1 MLRPDE
7 EARRLAVRQSGI
19 QAGAQR
25 APSLLSSLATGSG
38 GVVAWLDRASPPL
51 RALVAYVAGALSVL
65 GLAPFF
71 LAPVLFLTLPL
82 LVWLIDTAP
91 RPGVST
97 PGDGDQRMRSR
108 DRLDGEAVA
117 RAGTAGWFFGLGY
130 FMFGLFW
137 VGEAVMV
144 EAEKFAWLLPA
155 SVTLLPAG
163 LAIFFAL
170 ATALARA
177 LWTTGFSR
185 VLLLA
190 ALLAVAEW
198 LRGHIFTG
206 LPWNTLGYIL
216 TYPLVLMQSAGLVGI
231 YGLSFIAVVAFASPL
246 VALVDAARALSG
258 GRSLPALSGTLLAAG
273 IFGLLS
279 AYGAVR
285 LAEAGE
291 EHVPGAKL
299 RLVQPSVPQRHK
311 WQQDKQREIFDL
323 HKDLSRHGPDGR
335 RDDLAGITHVVWP
348 EAAMPFLPLESPDAL
363 REIGEL
369 LPDGVQLLTGALRV
383 DRPTGDSGDGQ
394 APQHAAQ
401 RPSQARPAAY
411 NTMMVFGP
419 AGGLNAV
426 YDKIHLV
433 PFGEYLPFQSALE
446 SIGLEQLTRVR
457 GGFATGRAPRPV
469 IDVAGLPPLIGL
481 VCYEAIFPAAVVQG
495 SERPAL
501 AINVT
506 NDGWFGNTTG
516 PRQHFHMARV
526 RAVEEA
532 IPIIRVANNGISAV
546 IDPYGRVPQQL
557 DLNVRGVLDSSV
569 PVAGPLTLYARFGDL
584 GFWALIG
591 LTLIAAGWWRGGS
604 GEDAACT
611 P

>member
-1 MLRPDE
+1 MRAVHQDDAAAGSE
-7 EARRLAVRQSGI
+7 GEAR
-19 QAGAQR
+19 
-25 APSLLSSLATGSG
+25 LLSTLAIGSR
-38 GVVAWLDRASPPL
+38 GVAAWLDRASSPM
-51 RALVAYVAGALSVL
+51 RALVAYIAGALSVL

-71 LAPVLFLTLPL
+71 LSPVLFLTVPL

-91 RPGVST
+91 RPIAS
-97 PGDGDQRMRSR
+97 RSDAGR
-108 DRLDGEAVA
+108 HRRWPVDREAIA

-130 FMFGLFW
+130 FMFGMFW

-163 LAIFFAL
+163 LAVFFAA
-170 ATALARA
+170 ATALARVF
-177 LWTTGFSR
+177 WSEGFGR

-190 ALLAVAEW
+190 ALLAIAEW

-216 TYPLVLMQSAGLVGI
+216 TNPLLLMQSAGLVGI
-231 YGLSFIAVVAFASPL
+231 YGLTLITVVAFASPL
-246 VALVDAARALSG
+246 VALADAAGSTSSGRALD
-258 GRSLPALSGTLLAAG
+258 ALTGAIVAAVL
-273 IFGLLS
+273 FGLAV

-285 LAEAGE
+285 LGQAGDAA
-291 EHVPGAKL
+291 VADARL

-335 RDDLAGITHVVWP
+335 RDDLVGITHVVWP

-363 REIGEL
+363 KEIGEL
-369 LPDGVQLLTGALRV
+369 LPDGGQLLTGALRV
-383 DRPTGDSGDGQ
+383 DRPAGQGGDGQ
-394 APQHAAQ
+394 APQHASKAPAQ
-401 RPSQARPAAY
+401 QRLAAY
-411 NTMMVFGP
+411 NSLMVFG
-419 AGGLNAV
+419 ASGGLNAV

-433 PFGEYLPFQSALE
+433 PFGEYLPFQSTLE
-446 SIGLEQLTRVR
+446 SLGLEQLTRVR
-457 GGFATGRAPRPV
+457 GGFAAGRAPRPV

-495 SERPAL
+495 TERPAL

-546 IDPYGRVPQQL
+546 IDPYGRVL
-557 DLNVRGVLDSSV
+557 ARLEMNVRGVVDSPV
-569 PVAGPLTLYARFGDL
+569 PRAGAAPLYARTGDL
-584 GFWALIG
+584 VFWGLIC
-591 LTLIAAGWWRGGS
+591 LTLMAASWMRPATGAS
-604 GEDAACT
+604 PYEQN
-611 P
+611 

>member
-1 MLRPDE
+1 MRAVHQDDAAAGSE
-7 EARRLAVRQSGI
+7 GEAR
-19 QAGAQR
+19 
-25 APSLLSSLATGSG
+25 LLSTLAIGSR
-38 GVVAWLDRASPPL
+38 GVAAWLDRASSPM
-51 RALVAYVAGALSVL
+51 RALVAYIAGALSVL

-71 LAPVLFLTLPL
+71 LSPVLFLTVPL

-91 RPGVST
+91 RPIAS
-97 PGDGDQRMRSR
+97 RSDAGR
-108 DRLDGEAVA
+108 HRRWPVDREAIA

-130 FMFGLFW
+130 FMFGMFW

-163 LAIFFAL
+163 LAVFFAA
-170 ATALARA
+170 ATALARVF
-177 LWTTGFSR
+177 WSEGFGR

-190 ALLAVAEW
+190 ALLAIAEW

-216 TYPLVLMQSAGLVGI
+216 TNPLLLMQSAGLVGI
-231 YGLSFIAVVAFASPL
+231 YGLTLITVVAFASPL
-246 VALVDAARALSG
+246 VALADAAGSTSSGRALD
-258 GRSLPALSGTLLAAG
+258 ALTGAIVAAVL
-273 IFGLLS
+273 FGLAV

-285 LAEAGE
+285 LGQAGDAA
-291 EHVPGAKL
+291 VAGARL

-335 RDDLAGITHVVWP
+335 RDDLVGITHVVWP

-363 REIGEL
+363 KEIGEL
-369 LPDGVQLLTGALRV
+369 LPDGGQLLTGALRV
-383 DRPTGDSGDGQ
+383 DRPAGQGGDGQ
-394 APQHAAQ
+394 APQHASKAPAQ
-401 RPSQARPAAY
+401 QRLAAY
-411 NTMMVFGP
+411 NSLMVFG
-419 AGGLNAV
+419 ASGGLNAV

-433 PFGEYLPFQSALE
+433 PFGEYLPFQSTLE
-446 SIGLEQLTRVR
+446 SLGLEQLTRVR
-457 GGFATGRAPRPV
+457 GGFAAGRAPRPV

-495 SERPAL
+495 TERPAL

>member
-1 MLRPDE
+1 MRAE
-7 EARRLAVRQSGI
+7 RQENAAIMSS
-19 QAGAQR
+19 R
-25 APSLLSSLATGSG
+25 ETSLLSSLAIGSR
-38 GVVAWLDRASPPL
+38 GVVAWLDRTSPPM
-51 RALVAYVAGALSVL
+51 RALTAYVAGALSVL

-71 LAPVLFLTLPL
+71 LSPILFLTLPL

-91 RPGVST
+91 RPNPPGKDAGQHGQWPAGV
-97 PGDGDQRMRSR
+97 DR
-108 DRLDGEAVA
+108 DAIA

-137 VGEAVMV
+137 VGEAMMV
-144 EAEKFAWLLPA
+144 ESEKFAWLLPA

-163 LAIFFAL
+163 LAVFFAA

-177 LWTTGFSR
+177 FWGTGFRR

-190 ALLAVAEW
+190 ALLAIAEW

-216 TYPLVLMQSAGLVGI
+216 TYPMLLMQSAGLVGI
-231 YGLSFIAVVAFASPL
+231 YGLTVAAVVAFAAPL
-246 VALVDAARALSG
+246 VTLADAAGSASRVRAMSALSG
-258 GRSLPALSGTLLAAG
+258 VIFAAALLGLAV
-273 IFGLLS
+273 

-285 LAEAGE
+285 LAQAGDG
-291 EHVPGAKL
+291 VVAGAKL
-299 RLVQPSVPQRHK
+299 RLVQPSVPQRNK

-335 RDDLAGITHVVWP
+335 PDDLAGITHVVWP
-348 EAAMPFLPLESPDAL
+348 EAAMPFLPLESPEAL
-363 REIGEL
+363 KEIAEL

-383 DRPTGDSGDGQ
+383 DRPGGANGDGQ
-394 APQHAAQ
+394 APRHASGAPVQ
-401 RPSQARPAAY
+401 KRIAAY
-411 NTMMVFGP
+411 NSMMVFN
-419 AGGLNAV
+419 ASGGLNAV

-433 PFGEYLPFQSALE
+433 PFGEYLPFQAVLE

-457 GGFATGRAPRPV
+457 GGFVAGRSPRPV

-495 SERPAL
+495 NERPAL

-532 IPIIRVANNGISAV
+532 IPIVRVANNGISAV
-546 IDPYGRVPQQL
+546 IDSYGRVLGQL
-557 DLNVRGVLDSSV
+557 DMNVRGVIDSPV
-569 PVAGPLTLYARFGDL
+569 PQSGPAPLYARTGDL
-584 GFWALIG
+584 VFWGLIC
-591 LTLIAAGWWRGGS
+591 LTLIAARWRRPYDGP
-604 GEDAACT
+604 EPVA
-611 P
+611 PL